1 MKVFKLNTFR
11 ASGALRPLS
20 QEAIQLHLRIHRTRL
35 STLVHSVNGLEYKQG
50 SRLARS
56 CPRRPSA
63 PACLL
68 PQMGP
73 ALGPTA
79 APSSTASRSRP
90 PVRGPRRPA
99 EVPRPPNRGGEGA
112 RSAPPCLTHLGGA
125 CGPSGGERR
134 GARPARRRL
143 GSGASPAHTRRSP
156 RRPRPEADAEPG
168 NCRGGEPTFAPTART
183 RPPLPAEVT
192 PAAAAA
198 GWRRRRREWRCCLSA
213 GGVPGRRAWKAGPG
227 SVGSWPGV
235 HSSGRGVAGRDDLA
249 K

>member
-20 QEAIQLHLRIHRTRL
+20 QGAIQLHLRIHRTRL

-79 APSSTASRSRP
+79 APSSTASGSRP

-112 RSAPPCLTHLGGA
+112 RSAPRASLTSGEPAGLRAGSGGA
-125 CGPSGGERR
+125 RGLPDGGWGR
-134 GARPARRRL
+134 APARR
-143 GSGASPAHTRRSP
+143 
-156 RRPRPEADAEPG
+156 
-168 NCRGGEPTFAPTART
+168 
-183 RPPLPAEVT
+183 T
-192 PAAAAA
+192 PAAARGAPDPKPTQNPEIAEAA
-198 GWRRRRREWRCCLSA
+198 NRLSRQPRGRARLFRR
-213 GGVPGRRAWKAGPG
+213 K
-227 SVGSWPGV
+227 
-235 HSSGRGVAGRDDLA
+235 
-249 K
+249 